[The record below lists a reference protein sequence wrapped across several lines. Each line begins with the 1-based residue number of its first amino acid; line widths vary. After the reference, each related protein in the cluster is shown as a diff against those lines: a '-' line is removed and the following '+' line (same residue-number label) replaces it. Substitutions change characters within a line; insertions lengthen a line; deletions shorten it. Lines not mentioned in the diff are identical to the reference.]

1 MDDRA
6 VIAAVTMR
14 DRFSRPLIPLAAFS
28 GVAALGYFLLAP
40 AEARAACVQTGNDV
54 ACAGVDGD
62 GFISTESVTVHV
74 QPDALVGNVMTTRVT
89 GRCPLSL
96 PGISVGASSHVSNE
110 GTISTFGVCAFGIMA
125 ENGSAITNSGT
136 ILTHDLI
143 AYGILTGDNVTIR
156 TSGRIATE
164 YQGSGGIFGGGGMR
178 VAVEADGTIT
188 TAGIGANGIEVGSNA
203 LVVNDGAIVVRGDAS
218 FGIAAAAGS
227 TIANTG
233 SVETGGSNSIGVQ
246 VVSGTLTNAGRVRS
260 LLSGPARA
268 LTPTV
273 GVSVVGTG
281 AHFINAANGV
291 VEATHIGVR
300 LDGAQDAALSNAGRI
315 EVSPAR
321 QIDGTMV
328 PDGAA
333 VLAASAPATE
343 VFNTGL
349 IIASGGL
356 PALRS
361 LGPQVT
367 LSNSGTIAGDVLLA
381 AGNDVVIYR
390 AGSSIDGTI
399 DFGPGEDTLIFQGTG
414 TLGAPVLNAELLS
427 KSGAGNLTLARDLT
441 VRRQVNIFDGG
452 GIVVNQGVRL
462 TSAATGNLGLLR
474 GAGTID
480 GPVTNSGTLAPGTQA
495 AKGTLT
501 VTGAFQQFAGGTL
514 AVRLSPDGSSDRL
527 LVGGPATLAGTL
539 ALSYEGTAFRDGQ
552 RFDVVTP
559 LSGSLARTGQFTL
572 AAPDLAFVKAGL
584 VASSSGGVT
593 VEIDR
598 LSYSTAGVSAGQQS
612 VGLLFD
618 RLQTSPPPALSTTL
632 QQLEFSAPGTATAIL
647 EDFTAEGPGGV
658 QNLGLLTLARFGQGL
673 RRYAPTET
681 RPGHFAWA
689 RGFSSAGRSRG
700 AASASAF
707 DLHGMIAG
715 LDMTAGDVRLG
726 VAAARTDGDFAR
738 GPNAASLNTSLI
750 AVRAGTTWSGVGVEA
765 VLAYGRGAP
774 QIQRTRTSG
783 EILST
788 DADSNLWSARL
799 EGTYEMAFGPMTF
812 SPHAGAA
819 YQRVGVSA
827 IDEGRALSVR
837 TTDDALSSLR
847 ARFGAGVGGA
857 AGSVRPYGDL
867 SLSVELLQRMP
878 RISAGLVGVP
888 ESGFELHGDARRRL
902 AVEAEAGLAVTI
914 TPELEGY
921 VAGTMT
927 ANDLLAGRALTA
939 GLTYRW

>member
-1 MDDRA
+1 MT
-6 VIAAVTMR
+6 VR
-14 DRFSRPLIPLAAFS
+14 DRFSRPLSPVAAFS

-40 AEARAACVQTGNDV
+40 AVVRAACVQTGNDV
-54 ACAGVDGD
+54 ECAGVDGD

-74 QPDALVGNVMTTRVT
+74 RPDALVGNVMTTRVT

-96 PGISVGASSHVSNE
+96 PGISVGASSNVSNE

-125 ENGSAITNSGT
+125 ENGSVIANTGT
-136 ILTHDLI
+136 ILTHDLVS
-143 AYGILTGDNVTIR
+143 YGILTGDNVTIR

-164 YQGSGGIFGGGGMR
+164 YQGSGGIFGGNGVR
-178 VAVEADGTIT
+178 VAVEAGGTIT
-188 TAGIGANGIEVGSNA
+188 ANGIGANGIEVGSNA
-203 LVVNDGAIVVRGDAS
+203 VVVNDGAIVARGDAS

-227 TIANTG
+227 TVANTG
-233 SVETGGSNSIGVQ
+233 SVEIGGNNSVGVQ
-246 VVSGTLTNAGRVRS
+246 VVNGTLTNAGRIQGV
-260 LLSGPARA
+260 LSGPARA
-268 LTPTV
+268 LTPTI
-273 GVSVVGTG
+273 GVSAVGKD

-300 LDGAQDAALSNAGRI
+300 LDGAQSAAVNNAGRI

-321 QIDGTMV
+321 QIDGTLV

-333 VLAASAPATE
+333 ILATAAPATE
-343 VFNTGL
+343 VINTGL
-349 IIASGGL
+349 IVASGGL

-361 LGPQVT
+361 LGAQVT
-367 LSNSGTIAGDVLLA
+367 LFNSGTIAGDVRLA
-381 AGNDVVIYR
+381 GGNDLVIYR
-390 AGSSIDGTI
+390 AGSSIDGI
-399 DFGPGEDTLIFQGTG
+399 VDFGPGEDSLIFQGSG
-414 TLGAPVLNAELLS
+414 ALSAPVLNAEFLS
-427 KSGAGNLTLARDLT
+427 KNGAGNLTLTRDLT
-441 VRRQVNIFDGG
+441 IGQQVNIFDGG
-452 GIVVNQGVRL
+452 GIVVNPGVRL

-480 GPVTNSGTLAPGTQA
+480 GLVTNSGTLAPGTQT

-501 VTGAFQQFAGGTL
+501 VTGAFQQFANGTL
-514 AVRLSPDGSSDRL
+514 AIRLSPGGSSDRL
-527 LVGGPATLAGTL
+527 VVGGPATLAGTL
-539 ALSYEGTAFRDGQ
+539 ALSYEGTAFRNGQ

-559 LSGSLARTGQFTL
+559 LSGSLTQTGQFTL

-584 VASSSGGVT
+584 VTSASGGVT

-598 LSYSTAGVSAGQQS
+598 LSYSTAGVSAGQKS
-612 VGLLFD
+612 VGRLFD
-618 RLQTSPPPALSTTL
+618 RLQTSPPQALSTTL
-632 QQLEFSAPGTATAIL
+632 QQLEFSAPGAATAIL

-658 QNLGLLTLARFGQGL
+658 QNLGLLTLERFAQGL
-673 RRYAPTET
+673 RRHGPTET
-681 RPGHFAWA
+681 LPGHLAWA
-689 RGFSSAGRSRG
+689 RGFSSTGRSRG
-700 AASASAF
+700 AASVADF

-715 LDMTAGDVRLG
+715 LDMTAGDAWLG
-726 VAAARTDGDFAR
+726 IAAARTDGDFAR
-738 GPNAASLNTSLI
+738 GTNAASLNASLI
-750 AVRAGTTWSGVGVEA
+750 AFRAGTTWSGFGVEA
-765 VLAYGRGAP
+765 ALAYGHGTP
-774 QIQRTRTSG
+774 QTRRARPSG

-788 DADSNLWSARL
+788 DADSDLWSARVDA
-799 EGTYEMAFGPMTF
+799 TYEMAFGPMTF

-819 YQRVGVSA
+819 YHRVGVSA

-837 TTDDALSSLR
+837 TMDDALHSLR

-867 SLSVELLQRMP
+867 SISVELLQRMP

-888 ESGFELHGDARRRL
+888 DSGFELHGDARRRL
-902 AVEAEAGLAVTI
+902 AVEAEAGLAVTM

-927 ANDLLAGRALTA
+927 ANDLLAGRTLTA